1 MGDLGVEGMN
11 IFKEEYGSVMVE
23 FALVSMFLV
32 LLLAGIIQFGLVFN
46 TFLVLEDAA
55 RNAARTAAIAT
66 LSDDQIKSNI
76 INSTTPIVLDFSN
89 IQIEPAIRTRGQ
101 MLTVTINY
109 QYQIPVTFGILP
121 ESYSLTARASML
133 SEI

>member
-1 MGDLGVEGMN
+1 MFMETNVYRNEQ
-11 IFKEEYGSVMVE
+11 GSVMVE
-23 FALVSMFLV
+23 FALVSTLLI

-46 TFLVLEDAA
+46 TYLVLEDAA

-66 LSDDQIKSNI
+66 LTDEQIKSEI
-76 INSTTPIVLDFSN
+76 INSLTPLTLDYSN
-89 IQIEPAIRTRGQ
+89 IQIEPALRSRGQ

-109 QYQIPVTFGILP
+109 RYQIPVTFGVLP
-121 ESYSLTARASML
+121 ESYLIVAKTSML

>member
-1 MGDLGVEGMN
+1 MLTGMN
-11 IFKEEYGSVMVE
+11 IIKNEHGSVMVE

-46 TFLVLEDAA
+46 TFLLLEDAA

-76 INSTTPIVLDFSN
+76 INSTTAIGLDFSN

>member
-1 MGDLGVEGMN
+1 MFREMN
-11 IFKEEYGSVMVE
+11 AYQNERGSVMVE
-23 FALVSMFLV
+23 FALVSMLLV

-46 TFLVLEDAA
+46 TFLLLEDAA

-66 LSDDQIKSNI
+66 LSDEQIKSSI
-76 INSTTPIVLDFSN
+76 INSLTPVVLDHSN

-109 QYQIPVTFGILP
+109 QYQIPVTFGVLP
-121 ESYSLTARASML
+121 ESYLLIAKTSML

>member
-1 MGDLGVEGMN
+1 MLMDMN
-11 IFKEEYGSVMVE
+11 VIKNEQGSVMVE
-23 FALVSMFLV
+23 FALVSVLLV

-46 TFLVLEDAA
+46 TFLILEDAA

-66 LSDDQIKSNI
+66 LSDDQIKSDI
-76 INSTTPIVLDFSN
+76 INSISPIALDFSN
-89 IQIEPAIRTRGQ
+89 IQIEPTFRTRGQ

-109 QYQIPVTFGILP
+109 QYQMPVTFGILP
-121 ESYSLTARASML
+121 ESYSLTAKTSML

>member
-1 MGDLGVEGMN
+1 MN
-11 IFKEEYGSVMVE
+11 VIKNEDGSVIVE
-23 FALVSMFLV
+23 FALVSMLLI

-76 INSTTPIVLDFSN
+76 INSISPLVLDYSN

-101 MLTVTINY
+101 MFTVTINY

-121 ESYSLTARASML
+121 ESYSLTAKTSML

>member
-1 MGDLGVEGMN
+1 MLTGMN
-11 IFKEEYGSVMVE
+11 IIKNEYGSVMVE

-46 TFLVLEDAA
+46 TFLLLEDAA

-76 INSTTPIVLDFSN
+76 INSTTAIGLDFSN

>member
-1 MGDLGVEGMN
+1 MFMRMAGLKNEQ
-11 IFKEEYGSVMVE
+11 GSVMVE
-23 FALVSMFLV
+23 FALVSMLLI

-76 INSTTPIVLDFSN
+76 INSLLPLTLDYSN
-89 IQIEPAIRTRGQ
+89 IEIAPMIRTRGE
-101 MLTVTINY
+101 MLTVTITY
-109 QYQIPVTFGILP
+109 QYRVPVTLGVLP
-121 ESYSLTARASML
+121 ESYSLTAKTSML

>member
-1 MGDLGVEGMN
+1 MFTETNVYRNEQ
-11 IFKEEYGSVMVE
+11 GSVMVE
-23 FALVSMFLV
+23 FALVSTLLI

-46 TFLVLEDAA
+46 TYLVLEDAA

-66 LSDDQIKSNI
+66 LTDEQIKSEI
-76 INSTTPIVLDFSN
+76 INSLTPLTLDYSN
-89 IQIEPAIRTRGQ
+89 IQIEPALRSRGQ

-109 QYQIPVTFGILP
+109 RYQIPVTFGVLP
-121 ESYSLTARASML
+121 ESYLIVAKTSML

>member
-1 MGDLGVEGMN
+1 MIQVLMGMN
-11 IFKEEYGSVMVE
+11 VIKNEDGSVIVE
-23 FALVSMFLV
+23 FALVSMLLI

-76 INSTTPIVLDFSN
+76 INSISPLVLDYSN

-101 MLTVTINY
+101 MFTVTINY

-121 ESYSLTARASML
+121 ESYSLTAKTSML

>member
-1 MGDLGVEGMN
+1 MLTGMN
-11 IFKEEYGSVMVE
+11 IIKNEHGSVMVE

-46 TFLVLEDAA
+46 TFLILEDVA
-55 RNAARTAAIAT
+55 RNAARTAAVAT

-76 INSTTPIVLDFSN
+76 INSTTAIGLDFSN

>member
-1 MGDLGVEGMN
+1 MN
-11 IFKEEYGSVMVE
+11 IIKNEHGSVMVE

-46 TFLVLEDAA
+46 TFLILEDVA
-55 RNAARTAAIAT
+55 RNAARTAAVAT

-76 INSTTPIVLDFSN
+76 INSTTAIGLDFSN

>member
-1 MGDLGVEGMN
+1 MTGMN
-11 IFKEEYGSVMVE
+11 IIKNEHGSVMVE

-46 TFLVLEDAA
+46 TFLILEDVA
-55 RNAARTAAIAT
+55 RNAARTAAVAT

-76 INSTTPIVLDFSN
+76 INSTTAIGLDFSN

>member
-1 MGDLGVEGMN
+1 MFTETNVYRNEQ
-11 IFKEEYGSVMVE
+11 GSVMVE
-23 FALVSMFLV
+23 FALVSTLLI

-46 TFLVLEDAA
+46 TYLVLEDAA

-66 LSDDQIKSNI
+66 LTDEQIKSEI
-76 INSTTPIVLDFSN
+76 INSLTPLTLDFSN
-89 IQIEPAIRTRGQ
+89 IQIEPALRSRGQ

-109 QYQIPVTFGILP
+109 RYQIPVTFGVLP
-121 ESYSLTARASML
+121 ESYLIVAKTSML

>member
-1 MGDLGVEGMN
+1 MFTNAYQNEQ
-11 IFKEEYGSVMVE
+11 GSVMVE
-23 FALVSMFLV
+23 FALVSMLLI

-46 TFLVLEDAA
+46 TYLVLEDAA

-66 LSDDQIKSNI
+66 LTDEQIKSEI
-76 INSTTPIVLDFSN
+76 INSLTPLTLDFSN
-89 IQIEPAIRTRGQ
+89 IQIEPALRTRGQ

-109 QYQIPVTFGILP
+109 RYQIPVTFGVLP
-121 ESYSLTARASML
+121 ESYLIVAKTSML

>member
-1 MGDLGVEGMN
+1 VIQVLLEIKVLKQEH
-11 IFKEEYGSVMVE
+11 GSVMVE
-23 FALVSMFLV
+23 FALVSALLV
-32 LLLAGIIQFGLVFN
+32 LLLVGIIQFGLVFN
-46 TFLVLEDAA
+46 TFLILEDAA

-76 INSTTPIVLDFSN
+76 INSISPIVLDLSN

-121 ESYSLTARASML
+121 ESYSLTAKTSML

>member
-1 MGDLGVEGMN
+1 MLLEIKVLKQEH
-11 IFKEEYGSVMVE
+11 GSVMVE
-23 FALVSMFLV
+23 FALVSALLV
-32 LLLAGIIQFGLVFN
+32 LLLVGIIQFGLVFN
-46 TFLVLEDAA
+46 TFLILEDAA

-76 INSTTPIVLDFSN
+76 INSISPIVLDLSN

-121 ESYSLTARASML
+121 ESYSLTAKTSML

>member
-1 MGDLGVEGMN
+1 MLTDIN
-11 IFKEEYGSVMVE
+11 IIKNEHGSVMVE
-23 FALVSMFLV
+23 FALVSALLV

-46 TFLVLEDAA
+46 TFLILEDAA

-76 INSTTPIVLDFSN
+76 INSISPIVLDLSN

-101 MLTVTINY
+101 MLTVTIIY

-121 ESYSLTARASML
+121 ESYSLTAKTSML